1 MTVLLFLELFK
12 FLEMYVLLSCLTTC
26 WMTVMT
32 LIFTVLLNTEVLALP
47 GLYLYRC
54 RNLVHVNQ
62 LTKLIVLNSFG
73 SVIYY
78 PSSVI

>member
-32 LIFTVLLNTEVLALP
+32 LIFAVLLNTEVLALP
-47 GLYLYRC
+47 SLY
-54 RNLVHVNQ
+54 
-62 LTKLIVLNSFG
+62 
-73 SVIYY
+73 
-78 PSSVI
+78 